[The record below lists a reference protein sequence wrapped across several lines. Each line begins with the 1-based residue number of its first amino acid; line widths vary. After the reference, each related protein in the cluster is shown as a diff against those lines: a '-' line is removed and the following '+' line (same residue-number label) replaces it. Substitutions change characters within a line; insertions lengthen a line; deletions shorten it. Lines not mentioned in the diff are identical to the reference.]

1 MKKFKFKIFEG
12 TQSKKLENA
21 IFVSVVLFIF
31 KIIIPLNTNTFY
43 LFINEVLIILSIFVW
58 GNYVSEFV
66 KYKLNKPLNLVI
78 NSILLNALILFIISV
93 TSWLFSESEKSIT
106 SSNLVYL
113 LFSITIVFLLIGSL
127 TYVFSVYRGLC
138 YHRQKKDPSLYF
150 NMMII
155 FVIITSLYLSFI
167 EPKNFIP
174 NIYNNSEG
182 YLLTVDKNSG
192 SIVYYTLYFITVVL
206 LIINSFRVAWIA
218 FINKKQKIALIFIS
232 MIIMILS
239 WVNFA
244 IIEAKDILR
253 LSNFSPAL
261 EQLLIFL
268 MLYGAIYFTI
278 IFFTTIFHIP
288 TAKAIDRKTQELTSV
303 MDISRLMNQV
313 FDFEEL
319 SETITDT
326 TINVSNSDAAW
337 LAIGKNNK
345 TDFYA
350 LKGIEL
356 NEANTITE
364 FLVRNNL
371 LSEKEVKVTE
381 LSLFE
386 DKHQLSQSFKSIVS
400 APLTAQNTKEG
411 FLFAGRKSNRIFEDE
426 DSKSVETFARFAGM
440 ALENAKLLEESIEKE
455 RLEKEWDLAREVQ
468 YKILPQKNPEYKNI
482 ELTSLFIPAFEVGGD
497 YFDFFS
503 IDDKKLGVVIADVS
517 GKGIEAAFIMAE
529 IKGIFASLSKLYAE
543 PKELLIMANSILE
556 NSIARKRFVTAI
568 YGILDIEKK
577 IFKFARAGHSPL
589 FFCRNNKVE
598 RIIPQGIGLGL
609 DYSEKFKATLKE
621 MEIELKN
628 NDIITLFTDG
638 INESQNENLE
648 EFGYNRLEQI
658 ISENSDSDV
667 EELSSKIMR
676 EVTTFTKNS
685 SQHDDITMVL
695 LKWKDHNNFNGE
707 S

>member
-288 TAKAIDRKTQELTSV
+288 TAEAIDRKTQELTSV